1 MARDVD
7 PSYNTGAGSARAE
20 AECSGSIEEHCLPS
34 QFSKPYL
41 MYSATDAASAAVD
54 FAKGSLEDGVVNS
67 PPSRDAARLHVCSPS
82 PLRGYG
88 STPTRQCSYSPI
100 KGTLRT
106 PQRQLYCK
114 AAPCSTDKVNGVS
127 VGPPSKSRAS
137 HSHVSRRRSHG
148 EKGGCAVRTQSLSSQ
163 PSPPLSS
170 SDLVLVGRNAHA
182 SRRQSYP
189 EPSLFSLSRR
199 SRGREQ
205 EQVST
210 GTSWPMPYSR
220 RDEIMRGM
228 AKLKAREMGSVE
240 SKNR

>member
-7 PSYNTGAGSARAE
+7 PSCNTRAGSARAE

-54 FAKGSLEDGVVNS
+54 FAKDSLEDGVVNS
-67 PPSRDAARLHVCSPS
+67 PPSRDAARLPVCSPS

-88 STPTRQCSYSPI
+88 STPTRQRSYSPI

-114 AAPCSTDKVNGVS
+114 AALCSTDKV
-127 VGPPSKSRAS
+127 
-137 HSHVSRRRSHG
+137 
-148 EKGGCAVRTQSLSSQ
+148 KGGCAVRTQSLSSQ

-189 EPSLFSLSRR
+189 ESSIFSLSRR

-210 GTSWPMPYSR
+210 RTS
-220 RDEIMRGM
+220 
-228 AKLKAREMGSVE
+228 
-240 SKNR
+240 